1 MSASPKY
8 VIKSSHSYNSEET
21 TMDLDSLSRVKQVQL
36 SRLKCKP
43 IAVKFNGLKILMKI
57 FAFCTIYDVAMWSSL
72 CPAFSAFYTY
82 LLREEVHSRFSVCD
96 YGQSDATNH
105 MKNKQQTICLIFT
118 TASILAS
125 DNSQGF
131 CHIQFYSTAGGRY
144 LSGLF
149 AITLK

>member
-36 SRLKCKP
+36 SRLKCKL

-105 MKNKQQTICLIFT
+105 MKNK
-118 TASILAS
+118 
-125 DNSQGF
+125 
-131 CHIQFYSTAGGRY
+131 
-144 LSGLF
+144 
-149 AITLK
+149 